1 MIMKENNFHSI
12 ESIPY
17 SIRNAI
23 KRTAD
28 KNEKFSGTKYKKLN
42 ERIHD
47 WFNQNLWITPKAL
60 FYLIKNN
67 LTELPF
73 CEYCK
78 KIQLTPKQYELSYK
92 NEHFFCCAEHASKSE
107 TIREKRSKTW
117 ELNGGVP
124 FKRKAVIDKRRNTWQ
139 EKYGGNNPLSDP
151 AILEKFKNTC
161 IERYG
166 VDNPSKSKMIQNK
179 ARNTLIEHYGVDT
192 PIKNPEIEEKRR
204 NIWLEK
210 YGVEHP
216 CKTEEVRE
224 RQKQTWMDHY
234 NVNHMSKADAIR
246 KVISE
251 KHRIN
256 LWESRLKIAEDR
268 NFEILSTKENYINGE
283 NWTYKCKGCGEI
295 IVTSK
300 GPSDVRCYKCNPKH
314 EFVSNKERLVAEWI
328 QSIYSGT
335 VITSDRTMI
344 TPYELDI
351 WIPERKLAIEFD
363 GAYWHSEKFKNKDYH
378 QHKSLLCMKKGIR
391 LIHIPELIWEYKQDI
406 IKSIIENA
414 LGIFHQR
421 IFARNCIVDT
431 ISSNEY
437 KNFLEENHIQG
448 AINSKHKYGLFH
460 NNELV
465 AVIGYGASRFVKGE
479 NELHRFCIKKGFN
492 IPGAFSKLLKH
503 SEFHGSSYI
512 DLNYFNGSGYLKNN
526 FKFVKTTEPNYIW
539 INPETGQ
546 TYSRYQTQKHKL
558 SKLLKYFDSE
568 LSETQNM
575 ELHGF
580 TKIYDA
586 GNMKVEYEG

>member
-1 MIMKENNFHSI
+1 MEQYVFKVDMVPEPS
-12 ESIPY
+12 
-17 SIRNAI
+17 RNYI
-23 KRTAD
+23 KNATD
-28 KNEKFSGTKYKKLN
+28 KNGKLSSMKL
-42 ERIHD
+42 RYMPPD
-47 WFNQNLWITPKAL
+47 FKQWFEDNKSFMSPRAL
-60 FYLIKNN
+60 FNLMKNN
-67 LTELPF
+67 LEHIPF
-73 CEYCK
+73 CEYCHK
-78 KIQLTPKQYELSYK
+78 VQLTPQQYEKGHYY
-92 NEHFFCCAEHASKSE
+92 CCNKHAQLD
-107 TIREKRSKTW
+107 SKTKKKITKAF
-117 ELNGGVP
+117 EKYEGGHPLRDSKV
-124 FKRKAVIDKRRNTWQ
+124 RKKIDKTNM
-139 EKYGGNNPLSDP
+139 
-151 AILEKFKNTC
+151 
-161 IERYG
+161 ERYG
-166 VDNPSKSKMIQNK
+166 TTIPMNSPVMQKQIRENCLN
-179 ARNTLIEHYGVDT
+179 EYGVDH
-192 PIKNPEIEEKRR
+192 PMKRQDVIAKR
-204 NIWLEK
+204 VDSYKQNCKKK
-210 YGVEHP
+210 YGVENTSQLP
-216 CKTEEVRE
+216 ETKR
-224 RQKQTWMDHY
+224 KISS
-234 NVNHMSKADAIR
+234 SKR
-246 KVISE
+246 KSCWSIVQRTAE
-251 KHRIN
+251 IN
-256 LWESRLKIAEDR
+256 
-268 NFEILSTKENYINGE
+268 NMEILSTFDNYIQN
-283 NWTYKCKGCGEI
+283 NNFLYRCKKCNSVFEMDLRPGHAICR
-295 IVTSK
+295 T
-300 GPSDVRCYKCNPKH
+300 CNPKH
-314 EFVSNKERLVAEWI
+314 EFVSNKERSVAEWI
-328 QSIYSGT
+328 ESIYSGT

-344 TPYELDI
+344 APYELDI
-351 WIPERKLAIEFD
+351 YIPERKLAIEFD

-378 QHKSLLCMKKGIR
+378 QHKSLLCMKKDIR

-421 IFARNCIVDT
+421 IFARKCSVKT

-503 SEFHGSSYI
+503 SGFHGSSYI

-586 GNMKVEYEG
+586 GNMKVEL

>member
-1 MIMKENNFHSI
+1 MEQYVFKVDMVPE
-12 ESIPY
+12 P
-17 SIRNAI
+17 IRNYIKNAI
-23 KRTAD
+23 D
-28 KNEKFSGTKYKKLN
+28 KNGKLSSMKL
-42 ERIHD
+42 RYMPPD
-47 WFNQNLWITPKAL
+47 FKQWFEDNKSFMSPRAL
-60 FYLIKNN
+60 FNLMKNN
-67 LTELPF
+67 LEHIPF
-73 CEYCK
+73 CEYCHK
-78 KIQLTPKQYELSYK
+78 VQLTPQQYEKGHYY
-92 NEHFFCCAEHASKSE
+92 CCNQHAQSD
-107 TIREKRSKTW
+107 SKTKKKITKAF
-117 ELNGGVP
+117 EKYEGGHPLRDSKV
-124 FKRKAVIDKRRNTWQ
+124 RKKIDKTNM
-139 EKYGGNNPLSDP
+139 
-151 AILEKFKNTC
+151 
-161 IERYG
+161 ERYG
-166 VDNPSKSKMIQNK
+166 TTIPMNSPVIQKQIRKNCL
-179 ARNTLIEHYGVDT
+179 NEYGVDH
-192 PIKNPEIEEKRR
+192 PMKRQDVIVKR
-204 NIWLEK
+204 VDTYKQNCMSK
-210 YGVEHP
+210 YGVENTSQLP
-216 CKTEEVRE
+216 EIKR
-224 RQKQTWMDHY
+224 KISS
-234 NVNHMSKADAIR
+234 SKR
-246 KVISE
+246 KSCWSIMQRTAE
-251 KHRIN
+251 IN
-256 LWESRLKIAEDR
+256 
-268 NFEILSTKENYINGE
+268 NMEILSTFDNYIQN
-283 NWTYKCKGCGEI
+283 NNFLYKCKKCNSVFETDLRPGHAICR
-295 IVTSK
+295 T
-300 GPSDVRCYKCNPKH
+300 CNPKH
-314 EFVSNKERLVAEWI
+314 DFVSNKERSVAEWI

-344 TPYELDI
+344 APYELDI

-363 GAYWHSEKFKNKDYH
+363 GAYWHSEKFKNKNYH
-378 QHKSLLCMKKGIR
+378 QHKSLLCMKKSIR

-431 ISSNEY
+431 ISSNDY

-465 AVIGYGASRFVKGE
+465 AVIGYGTSRFVKGE

-503 SEFHGSSYI
+503 SGFHGTSYI

-586 GNMKVEYEG
+586 GNMKVELK